1 MPRIEQTLLL
11 KFTNQGL
18 VKEWLKGF
26 FYKYSLQENMC
37 KVLKV
42 ESLGAQELP
51 STVLQSPSDKGVYR
65 YRDLDDKSKILTEK
79 VAETKFLTKNFG
91 EYRRH
96 QHGTV
101 INIDMIVKTEYMD
114 VLQHNFWTSPQVL
127 RASFDRRNMLEAEV
141 NKIRGGGGIEWT
153 SYEDLSD
160 VTLKK
165 HGYDLGMGSESMS
178 ERSPAEQ
185 ARRNRQERLEQNL
198 KKFISKS

>member
-26 FYKYSLQENMC
+26 FYKYQLQENMC

-51 STVLQSPSDKGVYR
+51 STVLEKPSDKGVYR
-65 YRDLDDKSKILTEK
+65 YRDLTDSSKILTEK
-79 VAETKFLTKNFG
+79 VPETKYLSTNFG

-101 INIDMIVKTEYMD
+101 INIDMIVKTEFMD
-114 VLQHNFWTSPQVL
+114 VLQHNFWTNPQVL
-127 RASFDRRNMLEAEV
+127 RASFDRVGMLETDL
-141 NKIRGGGGIEWT
+141 NKAPSCGGINWT
-153 SYEDLSD
+153 NFEDLSD

-165 HGYDLGMGSESMS
+165 HGYDLGVESEGLTQ
-178 ERSPAEQ
+178 RSPADQ
-185 ARRNRQERLEQNL
+185 ARRNRTKRLEENL
-198 KKFISKS
+198 KKFIKNS